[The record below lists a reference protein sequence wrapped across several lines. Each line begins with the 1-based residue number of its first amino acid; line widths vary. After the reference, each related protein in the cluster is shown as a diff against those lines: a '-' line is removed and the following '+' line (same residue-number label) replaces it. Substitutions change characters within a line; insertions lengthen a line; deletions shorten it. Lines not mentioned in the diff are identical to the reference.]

1 MGELVREMSFTAIDF
16 ETANSQRGSVCA
28 VGLARVAGG
37 EIVERASWL
46 IKPPRGIDHFE
57 SRNVGIHGIRAQ
69 DVVTARDWE
78 ESLASIFR
86 FAAGGYFV
94 AYNAR
99 FDASVMRSASEASG
113 IDVPQHEF
121 YCALELAQGHLDIP
135 RHRLNDV
142 THHLGLPPFQHHE
155 AGADAIAC
163 ASVVL
168 TIARTRRLESAAEM
182 WAAPLGA
189 KGAKGE
195 DSDKTRTAVGGQI
208 SYTTERNL
216 RLADL
221 PQPNASADPQHPFF
235 GHTFCFTGELQT
247 FSRLDAMAAV
257 ANCGATNR
265 QGVTKKT
272 TYVVIG
278 RSDSTHSASAR
289 DLGASGKERKALD
302 YIALG
307 QQITVLGEREFV
319 QLLGGAKAGG
329 KDLRSVP
336 SANVSGPSGANSNP
350 SFVTPARAASERT
363 VPKCVASGSGGNSV
377 QHASDARSDG
387 PRWLVVLKKV
397 LGLK

>member
-1 MGELVREMSFTAIDF
+1 MREMSFTAIDF

-28 VGLARVAGG
+28 VGLAKVVSG

-46 IKPPRGIDHFE
+46 IKPPSGLDHFE
-57 SRNVGIHGIRAQ
+57 PRNVGIHGIRAQ
-69 DVVTARDWE
+69 DVVTALDWE

-86 FAAGGYFV
+86 FAAGGRFV

-99 FDASVMRSASEASG
+99 FDASVMRAATEVTG
-113 IDVPQHEF
+113 IDLPQHEF
-121 YCALELAQGHLDIP
+121 YCALELAQGHLDLP

-142 THHLGLPPFQHHE
+142 ADHLDLPPFDHHE

-168 TIARTRRLESAAEM
+168 AIARMRQLESVAEM

-189 KGAKGE
+189 KGAKR
-195 DSDKTRTAVGGQI
+195 SASSKTPPVDGQI
-208 SYTTERNL
+208 NYTTERSL

-235 GHTFCFTGELQT
+235 GHTFCFTGELQSL
-247 FSRLDAMAAV
+247 SRLDAMAAV
-257 ANCGATNR
+257 ADCGATNR

-278 RSDSTHSASAR
+278 RSDAAHSASVG
-289 DLGASGKERKALD
+289 DLGNSGKERKALD

-307 QQITVLGEREFV
+307 QQITVLGERQFV
-319 QLLGGAKAGG
+319 RLLRGAKVNGEI
-329 KDLRSVP
+329 LP
-336 SANVSGPSGANSNP
+336 SGPSVDAAVFRSAKPKHNAGTSDLPAPASTSPISGRGGAGVKDAQNGLDK
-350 SFVTPARAASERT
+350 R
-363 VPKCVASGSGGNSV
+363 GGP
-377 QHASDARSDG
+377 Q
-387 PRWLVVLKKV
+387 WLLTLKRVFGVK
-397 LGLK
+397 